1 MDGSERWVEDDHKDQ
16 KRQKLDVRQD
26 DQRQQD
32 DHNDQ
37 NYQNIDALPVDHK
50 DWDDNQFF
58 RCTLCS
64 GRGFHYGTH
73 QPDFATFN
81 KDPEAWRQL
90 LSSMGID
97 DTAMADLF
105 ALANHSAGYDLA
117 LSLIHKVLKN
127 KSGPRDSHY
136 RNISGFIVSSVKRAW
151 ETMPKYDP
159 SMPKETMPKYE
170 KCG

>member
-58 RCTLCS
+58 HCTLCS
-64 GRGFHYGTH
+64 GRGYHYGTH

-90 LSSMGID
+90 LHKMGCD

-127 KSGPRDSHY
+127 KSGRGPDY
-136 RNISGFIVSSVKRAW
+136 RNISGFIVTSVKRAW